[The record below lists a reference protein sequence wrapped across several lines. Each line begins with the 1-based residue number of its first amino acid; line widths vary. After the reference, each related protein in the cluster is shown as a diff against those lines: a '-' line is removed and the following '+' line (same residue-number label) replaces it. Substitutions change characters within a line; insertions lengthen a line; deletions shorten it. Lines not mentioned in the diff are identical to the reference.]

1 MPPLLEMSLSKRV
14 HHSGTES
21 LQEVTLLKLRLA
33 KTPSFKILFTL
44 AAQRGSTVIRLPSE
58 IMYMLDLTQ
67 LLTIAHLRAFL
78 TLVWELLLVE
88 E

>member
-1 MPPLLEMSLSKRV
+1 MLPLLEMSSLKKA

-21 LQEVTLLKLRLA
+21 LQEVTLLKLRLE

-44 AAQRGSTVIRLPSE
+44 AARRGSTVIRLPSE
-58 IMYMLDLTQ
+58 IMYMLGLTQ
-67 LLTIAHLRAFL
+67 LLTIAHLRASRM
-78 TLVWELLLVE
+78 LVWELLLAE